1 MMKPYIV
8 ASAIAG
14 ASLAAAGPTSA
25 ADKVELSTRVSG
37 VVAEVLVKSGQRVK
51 KGAVLLRLDRT
62 VLQARLDEA
71 AAEHAQAVA
80 DEADAKRELERAQE
94 LFNRTVSSASELEA
108 ATLRHARAQASLG
121 AASARRAI
129 ARKNLQDAELRAPFD
144 GVVSALPGGPGTVVT
159 ADCQPR
165 TLVVLSPERP

>member
-1 MMKPYIV
+1 MKAYIV
-8 ASAIAG
+8 ASAFAG
-14 ASLAAAGPTSA
+14 AGLAAAGPSSA

-80 DEADAKRELERAQE
+80 DEADAKRERERAQE
-94 LFNRTVSSASELEA
+94 LFDRTVSSASELEA
-108 ATLRHARAQASLG
+108 ATLRHVRTQASLS
-121 AASARRAI
+121 AASARRVI

-159 ADCQPR
+159 ADCQPK
-165 TLVVLSPERP
+165 TLVVLSPDRP